1 MSTYKDKYI
10 KYKKK
15 YIDLK
20 YRMTGGTIICPKC
33 TFENK
38 SNAINCAI
46 CGAKLQKHEN
56 DQQIESALLVLEEKI
71 KESPGSDKEYLI
83 YLIKQFIEVNYKIKK
98 EKIPLLILKDIENIV
113 DEYKK
118 NENNIEYLIFQIKTL
133 IKNLQLII
141 ANKSKENHIVE
152 KKPKLFIH
160 TLGLGDNGNLYFYKM
175 WKEYIKPKIL
185 NKLLKHYNIYFIH
198 YDETFNRYNI
208 EENKEFKEEN
218 EEFKKENFDIKKFE
232 ELKLKSPN
240 ETHLIINMAGSHVNK
255 IIPFMRKHLF
265 LDIPYIPDFIKIKN
279 FSDFK
284 LIDYSIREKKVITV
298 SEAMLKETKD
308 YNNEHIK
315 LILDDFED
323 KLRESTQNKINDI
336 LKGINDQKIRN
347 EVFGKLEE
355 KLKNLK
361 HEIYYKIYIQWKNI
375 NITFDEINDEINK
388 FVKEMN
394 KIVNKSS

>member
-1 MSTYKDKYI
+1 
-10 KYKKK
+10 
-15 YIDLK
+15 
-20 YRMTGGTIICPKC
+20 
-33 TFENK
+33 
-38 SNAINCAI
+38 
-46 CGAKLQKHEN
+46 
-56 DQQIESALLVLEEKI
+56 
-71 KESPGSDKEYLI
+71 
-83 YLIKQFIEVNYKIKK
+83 
-98 EKIPLLILKDIENIV
+98 
-113 DEYKK
+113 
-118 NENNIEYLIFQIKTL
+118 
-133 IKNLQLII
+133 
-141 ANKSKENHIVE
+141 
-152 KKPKLFIH
+152 
-160 TLGLGDNGNLYFYKM
+160 M